1 MELCIHFNTLPEG
14 MSLDDVKSDLAV
26 LLEEDGWLT
35 GSAQSPAGGYI
46 ELELEDES
54 TASSPLRATCKKPNL
69 PRRPPLNWRAYRWA
83 STNKRRFLALESG
96 EAI

>member
-46 ELELEDES
+46 ELELE
-54 TASSPLRATCKKPNL
+54 
-69 PRRPPLNWRAYRWA
+69 
-83 STNKRRFLALESG
+83 G
-96 EAI
+96 EMADP